1 MRKVTLSREEQAI
14 ERALLQGEYKNVSPA
29 TFEDIAHAIARRK
42 KDAMISIRVNAQDLR
57 HIKQK
62 AKRLGVKY
70 QTFLSELIHRIA
82 A

>member
-1 MRKVTLSREEQAI
+1 MRKATLSREEQTI
-14 ERALLQGEYKNVSPA
+14 ERALLQGEYKDVHPSA
-29 TFEDIAHAIARRK
+29 FEDIAQSIARRK
-42 KDAMISIRVNAQDLR
+42 KDAVISIRVNAQDLR

-62 AKRLGVKY
+62 ARRLGVKY

>member
-14 ERALLQGEYKNVSPA
+14 ERALLHGEYKNVTPA
-29 TFEDIAHAIARRK
+29 TFEDIAQAIARRK
-42 KDAMISIRVNAQDLR
+42 KDAVISIRVNAQDLH